1 MSRTITSDEDC
12 ADCLCRVCARSVHND
27 SYNSE
32 IEESDIGCNPCCFCD
47 VNNEVIETDEDYI
60 RYMPDELN

>member
-1 MSRTITSDEDC
+1 MREFKTMEDC
-12 ADCLCRVCARSVHND
+12 TDCLCRVCARSVHND

-32 IEESDIGCNPCCFCD
+32 IKESDTECNPCYFCD
-47 VNNEVIETDEDYI
+47 VNNEVIEMDEDCI